1 MKIAIA
7 QINPIIGDFNYNFD
21 KIMNFADR
29 AKQLS
34 CDLIVFPELVVTG
47 YPPRDLLEKKDFV
60 EANLKCLD
68 KLINSIHGIGVIC
81 GFVDKNPDKEGK
93 ALYNSAALF
102 ENSVLLHQV
111 KKRLLPNYDVF
122 DDGRYFEPGLSCE
135 SYTYKG
141 RRIGLTICEDIWNER
156 DIIKKRIYHL
166 DPVSLLI
173 QDGADLIINI
183 SASPF
188 YVGKSKLKTDM
199 LGSIAGKY
207 NVPLLY
213 VNQVGG
219 NDSILFDGLSAAFD
233 QHGQIKAR
241 ACDFKEDI
249 VVFDTEPQ
257 KREHSPKLAA
267 GLASESE
274 NSKLPYGR
282 RFPADCCVDL
292 QSSKGFEENIH
303 SISGSDTESILKA
316 LILGTRDYATKCGFS
331 KVVLGLSGGID
342 SALTAY
348 IATKAMGRENVLVV
362 SMPSMYTAEEN
373 INDAEKLAENLG
385 IELKEIPI
393 EDLFREF
400 TKLVSP
406 SFNESKPTVAEQN
419 IQARIRGTIL
429 MAFSN
434 MHGSLLLSTGN
445 KSELSVGYCTL
456 YGDMSGG
463 LAVIADVP
471 KTIVYDIARFINSE
485 KEYIPQSIIE
495 RAPSAELKPGQTD
508 QDDLPPYE
516 ILDTILNGYIE
527 DLKGID
533 ELVEMGFERSL
544 VEDVVRK
551 VDQNE
556 YKRRQAALALKV
568 TSKAFGDGRRY
579 PLAQGYRG
587 IRGLGD

>member
-7 QINPIIGDFNYNFD
+7 QINPIIGDFNYNFN
-21 KIMNFADR
+21 KIVNFADR

-93 ALYNSAALF
+93 DLYNSAALF
-102 ENSVLLHQV
+102 ENNLLLHQV

-122 DDGRYFEPGLSCE
+122 DDGRYFEPGLSCK
-135 SYTYKG
+135 SYLYKG
-141 RRIGLTICEDIWNER
+141 RRIGLTICEDIWNDR

-188 YVGKSKLKTDM
+188 YVGKNELKIEM

-207 NVPLLY
+207 SVPLLY

-233 QHGQIKAR
+233 KHGQIKAR
-241 ACDFKEDI
+241 ACDFEEDI
-249 VVFDTEPQ
+249 VIFDTE
-257 KREHSPKLAA
+257 
-267 GLASESE
+267 
-274 NSKLPYGR
+274 
-282 RFPADCCVDL
+282 
-292 QSSKGFEENIH
+292 SSKGFEENLH
-303 SISGSDTESILKA
+303 SISGSDTENILKA
-316 LILGTRDYATKCGFS
+316 LIMGTRDYATKCGFS

-348 IATKAMGRENVLVV
+348 IATKAMGRENVLAV
-362 SMPSMYTAEEN
+362 SMPSMYTSQEN
-373 INDAEKLAENLG
+373 IIDAEKLAENLG
-385 IELKEIPI
+385 IELKEISI
-393 EDLFREF
+393 ESIFRKF
-400 TKLVSP
+400 TMLVSP
-406 SFNESKPTVAEQN
+406 SFKESDPTVAEQN

-456 YGDMSGG
+456 YGDMNGG

-495 RAPSAELKPGQTD
+495 RTPSAELKPDQTD

-516 ILDTILNGYIE
+516 ILDTVLNGYIE

-544 VEDVVRK
+544 VEDVVRR

-556 YKRRQAALALKV
+556 YKRRQAAPALKV

-579 PLAQGYRG
+579 PLAQGYTG
-587 IRGLGD
+587 VRGLEG

>member
-21 KIMNFADR
+21 KIMNFAGR

-34 CDLIVFPELVVTG
+34 CDLIVFPELVITG

-60 EANLKCLD
+60 EANLKCLN

-102 ENSVLLHQV
+102 ENNVLLHQV
-111 KKRLLPNYDVF
+111 NKRLLPNYDVF

-135 SYTYKG
+135 SYTYKD
-141 RRIGLTICEDIWNER
+141 RRIGLTICEDIWNDR

-183 SASPF
+183 SASLF
-188 YVGKSKLKTDM
+188 YVGKSKLTTDM

-233 QHGQIKAR
+233 QHGQTKAR
-241 ACDFKEDI
+241 AFDFKEDI
-249 VVFDTEPQ
+249 IVFDTE
-257 KREHSPKLAA
+257 
-267 GLASESE
+267 
-274 NSKLPYGR
+274 
-282 RFPADCCVDL
+282 
-292 QSSKGFEENIH
+292 SSKGFKENIH
-303 SISGSDTESILKA
+303 SISGSDTESMLNA

-348 IATKAMGRENVLVV
+348 IATKAMGRENVLAV

-385 IELKEIPI
+385 IELKEILI
-393 EDLFREF
+393 EDLLREF

-406 SFNESKPTVAEQN
+406 SFKESKPTVAEQN

-485 KEYIPQSIIE
+485 KECIPQSIIE

-544 VEDVVRK
+544 VEDVVRR

-556 YKRRQAALALKV
+556 YKRRQAAPALKV

-579 PLAQGYRG
+579 PLAQRYTR

>member
-7 QINPIIGDFNYNFD
+7 QINPIIGDFNYNFT
-21 KIMNFADR
+21 KIVNFADR

-60 EANLKCLD
+60 EANLKCLNS
-68 KLINSIHGIGVIC
+68 LIESIYGIGVIC

-102 ENSVLLHQV
+102 ENGVLLHQV

-141 RRIGLTICEDIWNER
+141 RRIGLTICEDIWNDG

-188 YVGKSKLKTDM
+188 YVGKNELKIEM

-207 NVPLLY
+207 GVPLLY

-219 NDSILFDGLSAAFD
+219 NDSLLFDGLSVVFD

-241 ACDFKEDI
+241 ACDFEEDI
-249 VVFDTEPQ
+249 VIFDTE
-257 KREHSPKLAA
+257 
-267 GLASESE
+267 
-274 NSKLPYGR
+274 
-282 RFPADCCVDL
+282 
-292 QSSKGFEENIH
+292 SSKGFEENLH
-303 SISGSDTESILKA
+303 GISGSGTESILKA
-316 LILGTRDYATKCGFS
+316 LVMGTRDYATKCGFS

-348 IATKAMGRENVLVV
+348 IATKAMGRDNVLAV
-362 SMPSMYTAEEN
+362 SMPSMYTSQEN
-373 INDAEKLAENLG
+373 INDAEKLSKNLG

-393 EDLFREF
+393 DDLFREF
-400 TKLVSP
+400 TRLVSP
-406 SFNESKPTVAEQN
+406 SFKKSEPTVAEQN

-471 KTIVYDIARFINSE
+471 KTIVYDIACFINSE

-495 RAPSAELKPGQTD
+495 RAPSAELKPNQTD

-516 ILDTILNGYIE
+516 ILDIILNGYIE
-527 DLKGID
+527 DFKGID
-533 ELVEMGFERSL
+533 ELVKMGFERSL
-544 VEDVVRK
+544 VKDVIRR

-556 YKRRQAALALKV
+556 YKRRQAAPALKV

-579 PLAQGYRG
+579 PLAKKMN
-587 IRGLGD
+587 IEF

>member
-7 QINPIIGDFNYNFD
+7 QINPIIGDFNHNFN

-34 CDLIVFPELVVTG
+34 CDLIVFSELVVTG

-68 KLINSIHGIGVIC
+68 KLIESIHGIGVIC

-93 ALYNSAALF
+93 GLYNSAALF

-111 KKRLLPNYDVF
+111 KKMLLPNYDVF
-122 DDGRYFEPGLSCE
+122 DDGRYFEPGSSCK
-135 SYTYKG
+135 SYLYKG
-141 RRIGLTICEDIWNER
+141 SRIGLTICEDVWNDR
-156 DIIKKRIYHL
+156 DIIKKRIYHS
-166 DPVSLLI
+166 DPVASLI
-173 QDGADLIINI
+173 KDGANLIINI

-188 YVGKSKLKTDM
+188 CVGKNEFRINM
-199 LGSIAGKY
+199 LSSISGKY
-207 NVPLLY
+207 NVPLIY
-213 VNQVGG
+213 ANQVGG
-219 NDSILFDGLSAAFD
+219 NDSIIFDGLSAAFD
-233 QHGQIKAR
+233 QYGHIKAR
-241 ACDFKEDI
+241 ASDFEEDM
-249 VVFDTEPQ
+249 VVFDT
-257 KREHSPKLAA
+257 
-267 GLASESE
+267 
-274 NSKLPYGR
+274 
-282 RFPADCCVDL
+282 D
-292 QSSKGFEENIH
+292 SSKGFEENIH
-303 SISGSDTESILKA
+303 SISGSYTESILNA

-348 IATKAMGRENVLVV
+348 IATRAMGCENVLTV
-362 SMPSMYTAEEN
+362 SMPSMYTSQEN
-373 INDAEKLAENLG
+373 INDAEKLAKNLG
-385 IELKEIPI
+385 IDLKEIPI
-393 EDLFREF
+393 EGLFREF
-400 TKLVSP
+400 TRLFSP
-406 SFNESKPTVAEQN
+406 SFKESDPTVAQQN

-456 YGDMSGG
+456 YGDMNGG
-463 LAVIADVP
+463 LAVIGDVP

-495 RAPSAELKPGQTD
+495 RAPSAELKPDQTD

-516 ILDTILNGYIE
+516 ILDSVLNGYIE
-527 DLKGID
+527 ELKGIN
-533 ELVEMGFERSL
+533 ELVDMGFERSL
-544 VEDVVRK
+544 VEDVVHR
-551 VDQNE
+551 VDKNE

-587 IRGLGD
+587 IKGLRD

>member
-1 MKIAIA
+1 
-7 QINPIIGDFNYNFD
+7 
-21 KIMNFADR
+21 MNFADR

-34 CDLIVFPELVVTG
+34 CDLIVFPELVITG

-60 EANLKCLD
+60 EANLKCLN
-68 KLINSIHGIGVIC
+68 KLIESIHGIGVIC

-122 DDGRYFEPGLSCE
+122 DDSRYFEPGLSCE

-141 RRIGLTICEDIWNER
+141 RRIGLTICEDIWNDR

-188 YVGKSKLKTDM
+188 YVGKNKLKTDM

-241 ACDFKEDI
+241 ACDFEEDI

-257 KREHSPKLAA
+257 KREHSP
-267 GLASESE
+267 
-274 NSKLPYGR
+274 
-282 RFPADCCVDL
+282 
-292 QSSKGFEENIH
+292 EENLH

-316 LILGTRDYATKCGFS
+316 LIMGTRDYATKCGFS

-348 IATKAMGRENVLVV
+348 IATKAMGRDNVLAV

-393 EDLFREF
+393 EGLFREF
-400 TKLVSP
+400 TRLLSP
-406 SFNESKPTVAEQN
+406 SFNESNPTVAQQN

-485 KEYIPQSIIE
+485 KEYIPQRIIE
-495 RAPSAELKPGQTD
+495 KTPSAELKPNQTD

-516 ILDTILNGYIE
+516 ILDPVLNGYIE
-527 DLKGID
+527 ELKGID
-533 ELVEMGFERSL
+533 ELVKMGFERSL
-544 VEDVVRK
+544 VEDVVRR

-556 YKRRQAALALKV
+556 YKRRQAPPALKV

-579 PLAQGYRG
+579 PLAQGYT
-587 IRGLGD
+587 GL